1 MNTAE
6 ELHRAG
12 GQRLVGLVEV
22 RKAALSDYLTS
33 IRQDLTTQASNLFVH
48 AALGAFKVA
57 WNDFGGSVE
66 AELQKHYISG
76 NPHPTGEKH
85 KLDAASDGSRYSDVH
100 GRYHPWFRAFLEERG
115 YYDIFLFDA
124 EGDLVYTVFKELEYA
139 TNLSTGKWKDTD
151 LGNAFRA
158 AKASAGTGAMTFFD
172 FKPYAPSHGAAAA
185 FISTAISGV
194 SGRFEGALVFQ
205 MPIDR
210 MNAVMANAA
219 GLGET
224 GKTYLVGE
232 DLLMRSDSR
241 FSKETTIL
249 KMKVDSS
256 SVAKAFA
263 GETGAH
269 EIRDYR
275 GVEVLSAYGAIAFLG
290 TTWALIAEI
299 DAAEA
304 LAGLASVRDRAVAFG
319 LVILLLVLG
328 AAIVL
333 SRGLTRLIA
342 RMTEAMQA
350 LADGDFDREIPAS
363 ERGDELGRIAETLH
377 VFKTNGIEACE
388 ANLARVEE
396 QAAKECRAAMIEAMI
411 ADFDAE
417 ASEILNAVA
426 ASAGDLKDTS
436 NGMSDMANSTNQQVA
451 TVGAA
456 AEEASANVQTMA
468 SSAEE
473 LSSSVVEISS
483 QISHAN
489 EIALQA
495 SNEANQSTQTV
506 LAPGQGGGGNRLGHR
521 SHPRYRGAD
530 QSAGLERDDRGGTGK
545 GFAVVA
551 SEVKNLAS
559 QTARATQDIGERI
572 TAIQATTQETSGK
585 IGSVSQV
592 IGHISEA
599 SCAIAS
605 AVEEQGAATQEIA
618 RNAQEAANGT
628 GQVSQTIVR
637 VNDNAGETERGATS
651 IQALADGL
659 SDRFRA
665 LKSRVDDFLE
675 QVRAA

>member
-1 MNTAE
+1 MRILYRKFPNIAY
-6 ELHRAG
+6 LHLIRPKPD
-12 GQRLVGLVEV
+12 RL
-22 RKAALSDYLTS
+22 
-33 IRQDLTTQASNLFVH
+33 
-48 AALGAFKVA
+48 
-57 WNDFGGSVE
+57 
-66 AELQKHYISG
+66 
-76 NPHPTGEKH
+76 
-85 KLDAASDGSRYSDVH
+85 LDAASDGSRYSDVH

-185 FISTAISGV
+185 FISTAISGA

-224 GKTYLVGE
+224 GKTYRVGE

-377 VFKTNGIEACE
+377 VFKTNGIEARE
-388 ANLARVEE
+388 ANFARVEE

-495 SNEANQSTQTV
+495 ANEANQSTQTV
-506 LAPGQGGGGNRLGHR
+506 LAL
-521 SHPRYRGAD
+521 
-530 QSAGLERDDRGGTGK
+530 
-545 GFAVVA
+545 
-551 SEVKNLAS
+551 
-559 QTARATQDIGERI
+559 ARAAE
-572 TAIQATTQETSGK
+572 E
-585 IGSVSQV
+585 IGSV
-592 IGHISEA
+592 IDLIRD
-599 SCAIAS
+599 IA
-605 AVEEQGAATQEIA
+605 EQTNLLALNATI
-618 RNAQEAANGT
+618 EAA
-628 GQVSQTIVR
+628 R
-637 VNDNAGETERGATS
+637 ARGSPSLPA
-651 IQALADGL
+651 
-659 SDRFRA
+659 R
-665 LKSRVDDFLE
+665 
-675 QVRAA
+675 